1 MSKSHVY
8 TELVLLKPLGQH
20 QASHLGLQMALFS
33 LWLSVIFSSDLE
45 SNFLSW
51 KDFSRD
57 GLRPTL

>member
-8 TELVLLKPLGQH
+8 AEQR
-20 QASHLGLQMALFS
+20 QASHLGLQMALS
-33 LWLSVIFSSDLE
+33 PCVIFFSSDLE
-45 SNFLSW
+45 SNVLSW